1 MTTQAPALSHRSSL
15 LEGRPVA
22 RQLGGLR
29 AVLCGGLT
37 VGILDIT
44 DALVFF
50 GLYVPASPI
59 RIFHSVAAGLIGRE
73 AARAGGIPTAILGG
87 VLHFTIAT
95 IITAV
100 YYLVSRKLP
109 ALVRRPVL
117 YGIPYGIVCYFVM
130 SFVVIPLSNAGVPGR
145 GLHWPAWPVF
155 LNGIVGHALL
165 VGLPAALWVSKA
177 GGPARD
183 PGDSARG

>member
-1 MTTQAPALSHRSSL
+1 MTTQAPSLAHRSSL
-15 LEGRPVA
+15 LEGRSAA
-22 RQLGGLR
+22 RPQLSGLR
-29 AVLCGGLT
+29 AVLYGGLT

-50 GLYVPASPI
+50 GLYVPATPI
-59 RIFHSVAAGLIGRE
+59 RIFHSVAAGLLGRE

-95 IITAV
+95 IITTI
-100 YYLVSRKLP
+100 YFLVSRKLP

-117 YGIPYGIVCYFVM
+117 YGILYGIVCYFVM

-145 GLHWPAWPVF
+145 GLHWPEWPV
-155 LNGIVGHALL
+155 LVNGIVGHALL
-165 VGLPAALWVSKA
+165 VGLPAALWVSRA
-177 GGPARD
+177 GEPAR
-183 PGDSARG
+183 